1 MAKSGNNGSLPPSKL
16 TRAETHSRF
25 LWPYLFQSQRLG
37 MMGGGGV
44 TQRFL
49 SVFDS
54 IDGDLV
60 IFQRKRTR
68 WEPIGSR

>member
-1 MAKSGNNGSLPPSKL
+1 
-16 TRAETHSRF
+16 
-25 LWPYLFQSQRLG
+25 
-37 MMGGGGV
+37 MGGGGV